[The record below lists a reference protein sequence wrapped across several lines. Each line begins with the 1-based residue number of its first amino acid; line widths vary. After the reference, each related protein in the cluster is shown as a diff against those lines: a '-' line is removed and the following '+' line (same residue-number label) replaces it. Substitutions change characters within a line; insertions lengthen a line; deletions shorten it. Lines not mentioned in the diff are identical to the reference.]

1 MMRVAVMSDIHGFSL
16 ALDTVLTDL
25 DALPPVDEIVVA
37 GDLCQVGPAPRDVI
51 EILRSRKMAVLQGNT
66 DAYLVEAADGRAR
79 AEQAFALD
87 QIGEAGVEYLA
98 GLPFERRI
106 TPPGGTS
113 PDDDLLVVH
122 ANPHD
127 LEQKLTLEMRDR
139 ELGNV
144 IGDTRAA
151 VIAFGH
157 HHVSFTRQ
165 FGDMLLVD
173 VSAVGNPKDGDLRC
187 KYAIFTWDDS
197 SRRWSVE
204 QRKLPYPLAETTA
217 QILGSGL
224 PDPEKTLA
232 TLKRASY

>member
-1 MMRVAVMSDIHGFSL
+1 MRVAVMSDIHGFSV
-16 ALDTVLTDL
+16 ALKTVLTDL

-51 EILRSRKMAVLQGNT
+51 EILRNRKMAALQGNT
-66 DAYLVEAADGRAR
+66 DAYLVEAADRRAR

-87 QIGEAGVEYLA
+87 QIGEAGVQYLA
-98 GLPFERRI
+98 ELPFERRI
-106 TPPGGTS
+106 TPPGGNS

-127 LEQKLTLEMRDR
+127 LEQKLTPEMRER
-139 ELGNV
+139 ELANV

-157 HHVSFTRQ
+157 HHVSFTRR

-187 KYAIFTWDDS
+187 KYAIFAWDDR
-197 SRRWSVE
+197 SRSWSVE
-204 QRKLPYPLAETTA
+204 QRKLPYPLVETTE

-224 PDPEKTLA
+224 PNPEKTLA
-232 TLKRASY
+232 ALKGASY

>member
-1 MMRVAVMSDIHGFSL
+1 MRVAVMSDIHGFSL
-16 ALDTVLTDL
+16 ALNTVLADL
-25 DALPPVDEIVVA
+25 DALPPVDEIVAA

-51 EILRSRKMAVLQGNT
+51 EILRNRKMTVLQGNT
-66 DAYLVEAADGRAR
+66 DAYLVEAAGGRAR

-87 QIGEAGVEYLA
+87 QIGETGVAYLA

-106 TPPGGTS
+106 TPPGGIS

-122 ANPHD
+122 ANPRD
-127 LEQKLTLEMRDR
+127 LEQKLTLEMSDR

-144 IGDTRAA
+144 IGDIRAA

-187 KYAIFTWDDS
+187 RYAIFTWDDS
-197 SRRWSVE
+197 SRGWSVE
-204 QRKLPYPLAETTA
+204 QRKLPYPLVETTE

-224 PDPEKTLA
+224 PNPEQTLA

>member
-1 MMRVAVMSDIHGFSL
+1 MRVAVMSDIHGFSL
-16 ALDTVLTDL
+16 ALNTVLADL

-51 EILRSRKMAVLQGNT
+51 ETLRNRKMAVLQGNT

-87 QIGEAGVEYLA
+87 QIGETGVEYLA

-106 TPPGGTS
+106 TPPGGAS

-127 LEQKLTLEMRDR
+127 LEQKLTLEMSDR

-151 VIAFGH
+151 MIAFGH

-165 FGDMLLVD
+165 FGGMLLVD

-187 KYAIFTWDDS
+187 RYAVFAWS
-197 SRRWSVE
+197 ERERRWSVE
-204 QRKLPYPLAETTA
+204 QRKLPYPLKETAE
-217 QILGSGL
+217 QILASGL
-224 PDPEKTLA
+224 PNPEKTLA
-232 TLKRASY
+232 ALERASY